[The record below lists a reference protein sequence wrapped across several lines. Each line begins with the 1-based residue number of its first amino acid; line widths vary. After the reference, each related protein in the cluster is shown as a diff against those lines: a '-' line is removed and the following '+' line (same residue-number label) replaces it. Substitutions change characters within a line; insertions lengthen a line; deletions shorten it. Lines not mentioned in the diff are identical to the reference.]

1 LVEYSERWGHDIDR
15 FAVLPAVEKIPYFD
29 MKAADLGILPD
40 FIEKDFWVCWT
51 LKQLFLLEGVGTH
64 ITFKGGTS
72 LSKCYNAVY
81 RFSED
86 IDIAIERKY
95 LEHGKSIEPAFD
107 QSNKENDRRIK
118 ELLAASKAVIHN
130 EILPQL
136 RQKVGEV
143 LGNNGQWTIDL
154 DPADPHQQTLL
165 FFFPVAVAKSVND
178 YIKPVV
184 KIELGAR
191 ADDRPAQSVQILPYV
206 ADVLRDPLAV
216 QPVTVKVLSAERT
229 FWEKAMILHRLYHS
243 PEEKAVAQRMSR
255 HYYDLYEMGQAG
267 IFEKALA
274 EVELMQSV
282 VDFNRL
288 FYKYSWLNYDEAKRG
303 SFRLVPKNAERLKAL
318 KADYRQM
325 EPMFFKATPTLDEII
340 SGLQD
345 MEDRINNV

>member
-1 LVEYSERWGHDIDR
+1 MDR
-15 FAVLPAVEKIPYFD
+15 FAVLPAAEKAPYFE

-40 FIEKDFWVCWT
+40 FVEKDFWVCWI
-51 LKQLFLLEGVGTH
+51 LKQLFSLEKIGEH

-72 LSKCYNAVY
+72 LSRCYNAIY

-86 IDIAIERKY
+86 IDIAIDRKY
-95 LEHGKSIEPAFD
+95 LEHDKSIEPGLD

-118 ELLAASKAVIHN
+118 ELSVSSRAVIQD

-136 RQKVGEV
+136 RRKVGDV
-143 LGNNGQWTIDL
+143 LGNNVQWAIDL
-154 DPADPHQQTLL
+154 NPADQHQPALL
-165 FFFPVAVAKSVND
+165 FFFPVAVARSVNE

-191 ADDRPAQSVQILPYV
+191 ADDQPAQFVRILPYV
-206 ADVLRDPLAV
+206 ADVLRGPLAV
-216 QPVTVKVLSAERT
+216 QPVAVKVLSAQRT

-243 PEEKAVAQRMSR
+243 PEDKVFAQRMSR
-255 HYYDLYEMGQAG
+255 HYYDVYEMNQAG

-282 VDFNRL
+282 VNFNRL
-288 FYKYSWLNYDEAKRG
+288 FYKYAWLNYDDAKRG
-303 SFRLVPKNAERLKAL
+303 SFRLIPRNAERLRAL

-325 EPMFFKATPTLDEII
+325 EPMFFKIPPTFDQIV
-340 SGLQD
+340 SGLQA
-345 MEDRINNV
+345 MENRINEA